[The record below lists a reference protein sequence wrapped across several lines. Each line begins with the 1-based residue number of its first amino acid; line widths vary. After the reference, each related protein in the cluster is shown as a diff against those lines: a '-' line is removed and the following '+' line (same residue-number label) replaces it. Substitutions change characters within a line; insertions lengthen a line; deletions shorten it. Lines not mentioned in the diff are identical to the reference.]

1 MTTLSAK
8 ERWQRLDSK
17 RQQVLERARECAKLT
32 IPALV
37 PPEGHTDNDELPTP
51 YQSMGARGVNNLSS
65 KILLAVLPPGQS
77 VFRYQIAPKV
87 REAMGSNITEAEQK
101 LTQREQEI
109 GRKIEGSNARPV
121 MAEVAK
127 HLVVAG
133 NALMHVPDS
142 DDLRMY
148 RIDQFVICR
157 APNGDPLEAVVKY
170 CASPSSLSEATIAAC
185 DVNPASKDYVD
196 VFTVIEW
203 RGTRQIEWQEIN
215 GKQVPGSFGS
225 VPKEKSAW
233 IPLRWTSVPGQ
244 DYGRS
249 HVEEYL
255 GDLRSLEGIYEA
267 VIQFAA
273 AAAKI
278 LFLVHPNSST
288 DFDDIV
294 NAESGEAV
302 KGNKNDIDV
311 LQIEKLA
318 DFQTA
323 KSIADELTLRLSHA
337 FLLKSGTVRNAER
350 VTAEE
355 IRELAQELEDA
366 LGGVYTVLADEF
378 QLPFVRLMIH
388 EMQQARELPALPEK
402 VVNPIIVT
410 GFQALGRNHAVN
422 KLRAFLNDLK
432 ALDPE
437 LTTVNKL
444 VVARRLGVGWGVEDL
459 DELLLT
465 EEDMQSTTENNV
477 AANIVDKT
485 AAPVAGAVAK
495 AVAGQ

>member
-1 MTTLSAK
+1 MTTLSAQ
-8 ERWQRLDSK
+8 ERWQRYDSK
-17 RQQVLERARECAKLT
+17 RAQVLERARECAKLT

-77 VFRYQIAPKV
+77 MFRYQIAPKV
-87 REAMGSNITEAEQK
+87 REAMGGNVTEAEQK

-109 GRKIEGSNARPV
+109 GRKVEGSNARPV
-121 MAEVAK
+121 MSEIAK

-133 NALMHVPDS
+133 NALLHVPKG
-142 DDLRMY
+142 DLRMY

-157 APNGDPLEAVVKY
+157 APDGDPLEAVVKY
-170 CASPSSLSEATIAAC
+170 CATPSSLSEETIKAC
-185 DVNPASKDYVD
+185 DVNPDSKEFVD
-196 VFTVIEW
+196 VYTVIEW

-215 GKQVPGSFGS
+215 GKRVPNSFGS

-233 IPLRWTSVPGQ
+233 IPLRWTAVPGQ

-355 IRELAQELEDA
+355 IRELAQELEDV
-366 LGGVYTVLADEF
+366 LGGVYTVLASEL
-378 QLPFVRLMIH
+378 QLPLVNRFITLM
-388 EMQQARELPALPEK
+388 EQAGELKPLPQG
-402 VVNPIIVT
+402 VVTAVIVT
-410 GFQALGRNHAVN
+410 GFQALGRNHSVN
-422 KLRAFLNDLK
+422 KLRAWLADL
-432 ALDPE
+432 AQIDPNLE
-437 LTTVNKL
+437 SVRKEK
-444 VVARRLGVGWGVEDL
+444 VAMRLGVGYGVEDL
-459 DELLLT
+459 GELVKTSDEIAQERQQAQLA
-465 EEDMQSTTENNV
+465 E
-477 AANIVDKT
+477 AAQKAV
-485 AAPVAGAVAK
+485 APVAGAAAK
-495 AVAGQ
+495 QAMQ